1 MKNIVAALLLTVF
14 SLPLFSQKTQPRDD
28 SRRDDYI
35 LKSRHKQRAGIILL
49 SAGAAV
55 TAGSTLLI
63 VDGVNRNQRRDYGN
77 GELNGGSA
85 EIVMGILGTCIG
97 VGSMGA
103 SIPFFVG
110 AHRSRKKGLDIVLKT
125 ETAPCY
131 SKTAAGHQYFP
142 ALGIQLPINK

>member
-1 MKNIVAALLLTVF
+1 MKNIVAALLLIAF
-14 SLPLFSQKTQPRDD
+14 SLPLFSQKTAPGTY

-49 SAGAAV
+49 SAGAAIA
-55 TAGSTLLI
+55 AGSTLLI

-110 AHRSRKKGLDIVLKT
+110 AHRSRKNGLDIVLKT
-125 ETAPCY
+125 ESAPWY
-131 SKTAAGHQYFP
+131 AKTATGQQRFP
-142 ALGIQLPINK
+142 ALAIHLPISR